1 MSDASTFFNVYRA
14 PNGKFYLTRESE
26 LVRMQS
32 GGIVL
37 FDTQQDVVE
46 FLAEMGNVAASL
58 GRGGSNEILTIFT
71 NNLKGVLQWVP
82 LRRDRKIHVFNRRS
96 IARHLGGH
104 EPNRKG
110 TRMF

>member
-1 MSDASTFFNVYRA
+1 MSEASTFFNVYRA

-26 LVRMQS
+26 LVRTQS

-58 GRGGSNEILTIFT
+58 GRGGSNQILTIFT
-71 NNLKGVLQWVP
+71 NNLKACSQDCVDPKRAATSLP
-82 LRRDRKIHVFNRRS
+82 RRAAPPAPAD
-96 IARHLGGH
+96 
-104 EPNRKG
+104 
-110 TRMF
+110 